1 MFFVLSKT
9 LNYLTQPWVIICAL
23 MLASWIAKNLKWKKW
38 LFRSGVILLLFLS
51 NDFIANEMMKLW
63 EVEATPYK
71 DIHRTYD
78 YGIILSGV
86 TKSDFDPDDR
96 VYFNRGADRVTHS
109 VQLYKSGIVK
119 KLLVSGG
126 SGQLVARRKQEA
138 DEMADALILMGVPK
152 EDILIENKSRNTHES
167 AEEVKKILET
177 LSHPGNCLLI
187 TSGYHIPRS
196 KACFAKVG
204 WKTDT
209 FSTDFQ
215 THKRV
220 FTFDVFLIPKIDA
233 ISIWSTAIREWVG
246 FATYWVA
253 GYV

>member
-9 LNYLTQPWVIICAL
+9 LNYLTQPWVIIYCL
-23 MLASWIAKNLKWKKW
+23 LLASWIVRNLKWKKW
-38 LFRSGVILLLFLS
+38 LFRSGMILLLFLS
-51 NDFIANEMMKLW
+51 NDFIANEMMNLW
-63 EVEATPYK
+63 EAEATPFK
-71 DIHRTYD
+71 DIHRSYA
-78 YGIILSGV
+78 YGIILTGV
-86 TKSDFDPDDR
+86 TKSDYDPDDR
-96 VYFNRGADRVTHS
+96 VYFSRGADRVTHS

-138 DEMADALILMGVPK
+138 DEMAEALILMGVPE

-167 AEEVKKILET
+167 ALEVKKMLET
-177 LSHPGNCLLI
+177 ISLPDSCVLI
-187 TSGYHIPRS
+187 TSGYHIRRS
-196 KACFAKVG
+196 RACFAKVG

-220 FTFDVFLIPKIDA
+220 FTFDVFFIPKLEA
-233 ISIWSTAIREWVG
+233 ISVWSTAIREWVG
-246 FATYWVA
+246 FAAYWIA